1 MKNIIINSNL
11 YYKASNIKS
20 IDESMIKFSGRAEYI
35 IYMRNKPI
43 KWGFKLYVLCDS
55 LNGFCLDILPHIGK
69 KNLLLLS

>member
-1 MKNIIINSNL
+1 MV
-11 YYKASNIKS
+11 
-20 IDESMIKFSGRAEYI
+20 KFSERAEYI

-55 LNGFCLDILPHIGK
+55 LNGFNLDILPHIGK